1 MAGRTGAVVV
11 VGSYVTGFTMR
22 AQRLPVGGETVLADA
37 FDHGPGGKGSNQAIQ
52 VSRAGGRARL
62 LSAVGDDAFG
72 RDALALWATEGV
84 DAGAV
89 LRGGAHPTGAAMI
102 LLEASGENRIIVFA
116 GANERLD
123 RAAVE
128 AVDLA
133 DATVMLTQLEIPGEA
148 AGAAMRVGRV
158 AGLTTILNPAP
169 VRSLP
174 DAVLADTDVLTPNES
189 EARVLTGH
197 DPAADVDE
205 LELCAQLR
213 ARGVGTVVMTL
224 GARGALIAGDGEPA
238 QVPAPRVEVVD
249 TTGAGDAFAGT
260 LAATLASGGSVRDGV
275 ERAVVAGALACTKLG
290 VVPSLAT
297 AAAIDACQ
305 DAA

>member
-1 MAGRTGAVVV
+1 MV

-22 AQRLPVGGETVLADA
+22 TRRLPVGGETVLADE

-52 VSRAGGRARL
+52 IARAGARARL
-62 LSAVGDDAFG
+62 LTAVGDDGFG
-72 RDALALWATEGV
+72 RDALELWASEGV
-84 DAGAV
+84 DAAPV
-89 LRGGAHPTGAAMI
+89 LRGGPHPTGAAMI
-102 LLEASGENRIIVFA
+102 LLEADGENRIIVYP

-128 AVDLA
+128 AVDIE
-133 DATVMLTQLEIPGEA
+133 DASVMLTQLEIPGEA
-148 AGAAMRVGRV
+148 AGAALRVGRA

-169 VRSLP
+169 VRPLP
-174 DAVLADTDVLTPNES
+174 DEVLADADIVTPNES
-189 EARVLTGH
+189 EARVLTGRA
-197 DPAADVDE
+197 PGAAVDE
-205 LELCAQLR
+205 LELCAELR

-224 GARGALIAGDGEPA
+224 GARGALIAADGEPVWVA
-238 QVPAPRVEVVD
+238 APTVDVVD

-260 LAATLASGGSVRDGV
+260 LAATLADGGTLRAGV

-297 AAAIDACQ
+297 AAEIEALRARS
-305 DAA
+305 

>member
-1 MAGRTGAVVV
+1 MV

-22 AQRLPVGGETVLADA
+22 AQRLPVGGETVLADE

-52 VSRAGGRARL
+52 VARAGGRARL
-62 LSAVGDDAFG
+62 LTAVGDDGFG
-72 RDALALWATEGV
+72 RDALDLWAAEGV
-84 DAGAV
+84 DASAV
-89 LRGGAHPTGAAMI
+89 LRGAEHATGAAMI
-102 LLEASGENRIIVFA
+102 LLEADGENRIIVFP

-123 RAAVE
+123 AAVVE
-128 AVDLA
+128 AVALQ

-148 AGAAMRVGRV
+148 AGAALRVGRA

-169 VRSLP
+169 VRALP
-174 DAVLADTDVLTPNES
+174 DAVLADADIVTPNES
-189 EARVLTGH
+189 EARVLTGRA
-197 DPAADVDE
+197 PGAEVDE
-205 LELCAQLR
+205 LELCAELR

-224 GARGALIAGDGEPA
+224 GARGALIAGDGAPVR
-238 QVPAPRVEVVD
+238 VPAPTVEVVD

-260 LAATLASGGSVRDGV
+260 LAAALAGGATLRAGV

-297 AAAIDACQ
+297 AAEIDAFRGP
-305 DAA
+305 AS